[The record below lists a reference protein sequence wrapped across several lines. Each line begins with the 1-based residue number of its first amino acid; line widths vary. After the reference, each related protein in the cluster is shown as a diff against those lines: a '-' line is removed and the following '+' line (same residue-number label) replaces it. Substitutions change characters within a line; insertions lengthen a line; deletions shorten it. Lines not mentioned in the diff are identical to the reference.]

1 MLIEPQEIR
10 LKCFPTPADNITSY
24 SVSLRQRDFM
34 KTEIMLLI
42 MVMVAAGVSG
52 RVWGTELERV
62 SLDACKGWMGDSFFM
77 LNKGE
82 QGYAQFVSR
91 CVDMLYDVQ
100 TGRDCRN
107 ACGGLYKA
115 TFNLDQ
121 PEFQQAFS
129 DGCVKQ
135 CVSTV
140 ERYTGWDKLQSSPVA
155 MK

>member
-1 MLIEPQEIR
+1 
-10 LKCFPTPADNITSY
+10 
-24 SVSLRQRDFM
+24 M
-34 KTEIMLLI
+34 KTKIMLLT
-42 MVMVAAGVSG
+42 MVMAAAGMSGGVSG
-52 RVWGTELERV
+52 NELERV

-82 QGYAQFVSR
+82 QAYAQFVSQ

-100 TGRDCRN
+100 TGRDCQN

-115 TFNLDQ
+115 TFNLGQ
-121 PEFQQAFS
+121 PQFQQVFS

-135 CVSTV
+135 CMSTV
-140 ERYTGWDKLQSSPVA
+140 ERYTGWDKPQQSPVA